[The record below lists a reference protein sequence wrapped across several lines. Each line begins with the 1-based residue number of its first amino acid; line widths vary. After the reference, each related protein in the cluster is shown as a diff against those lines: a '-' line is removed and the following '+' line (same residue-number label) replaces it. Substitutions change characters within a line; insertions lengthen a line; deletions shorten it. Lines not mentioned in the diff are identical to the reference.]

1 MGGPPFRL
9 RGILDLPERDER
21 PDSGPPNLRHRGGYP
36 ASMTSDARQ
45 LLDPWF
51 ALLQDV
57 LPPAKD
63 DDRPLYLQMDDRT
76 AAAVALTL
84 KAGPE
89 PEILLI
95 RRAEAE
101 GDPWSGHMAL
111 PGGRKDPDDED
122 LLQTAM
128 RETLEETG
136 LDLAAHGQPL
146 GRMEDLAPNTW
157 RLPPIS
163 IHPFVFAVGESARA
177 RVASHE
183 VVETLWVP
191 MSTFKDPAVSSTVEI
206 TGGGTPRSF
215 PCFRVEGR
223 VVWGL
228 TYRILNRFFRLA
240 PDFPP
245 TRR

>member
-1 MGGPPFRL
+1 V
-9 RGILDLPERDER
+9 DDE
-21 PDSGPPNLRHRGGYP
+21 
-36 ASMTSDARQ
+36 
-45 LLDPWF
+45 
-51 ALLQDV
+51 
-57 LPPAKD
+57 
-63 DDRPLYLQMDDRT
+63 DRPLYLQMDDRT

-84 KAGPE
+84 RAGPE

-111 PGGRKDPDDED
+111 PGGRKEQDDDD

-136 LDLAAHGQPL
+136 LDLAARGQPL
-146 GRMEDLAPNTW
+146 GRMDELAPNTW

-163 IHPFVFAVGESARA
+163 IHPFVFGVAEGAVA

-183 VVETLWVP
+183 IVETLWVP
-191 MSTFKDPAVSSTVEI
+191 ISTFQDPACASTVEVPVGRD
-206 TGGGTPRSF
+206 TRSF
-215 PCFRVEGR
+215 PCFRVDER

-228 TYRILNRFFRLA
+228 TYRILTRFLSMA
-240 PDFPP
+240 PELPP